1 MAAAGHG
8 LLIKYGLASE
18 PTPAQTARWA
28 ELVRQFIRQGMTRD
42 AAGDAAA
49 KQIFTDYRTRVYA
62 SEGDTIDTLLRLAD
76 GK

>member
-1 MAAAGHG
+1 MAAASHG

-18 PTPAQTARWA
+18 PSDVQVRRWA
-28 ELVRQFIRQGMTRD
+28 ERVRELIGKGQSRD
-42 AAGDAAA
+42 AAGEAAA
-49 KQIFTDYRTRVYA
+49 KQLFTDYRTRVYA